1 MTVVEPE
8 RIRPYAKAG
17 QRTSILPD
25 LTEIQKTSFEW
36 FLREGLSEELKSFS
50 PIRDYTGRLE
60 LYFLHDNYSFE
71 VHTEGK
77 KAKTPQ
83 EARDNDQ
90 SYTKKLYIQLRLV
103 NRDTGE
109 IKENKMFIGEIPMMT
124 DRGTFIVNGAERV
137 VVSQIVRS
145 PGIYYKR
152 EVDLNGK
159 RTFNATLI
167 PNRGAWLKLESDNN
181 DVIHVKIDKNRKL
194 YATTLLKA
202 LGYSVNEMETLFH
215 HFDFLQ
221 KTLEKD
227 PAENREQALIE
238 VYKKLRPGDP
248 TSVEGGRQILE
259 SRFFD
264 DKRYNLG
271 KVGRYKLNKKLGL
284 SIPESTKV
292 LTRDDIVAAIDY
304 LINLHY
310 DEGQIDDIDHLGNR
324 RIRSVGELLQ
334 NQFRVGLSRLERIIK
349 ERMTLQDVD
358 SLTPANL
365 LNPKPLI
372 AAIREFFGS
381 SQLSQFMDQTNALA
395 ELTHKRRLSALGPG
409 GLSRERAGFAV
420 RDIHPSHYGRICPV
434 ETPEGPNAGL
444 IGSLA
449 THARVNQFGFIETP
463 YRKVVDG
470 IVTNEIQYLSA
481 DEEDTF
487 RVAPGDVSLY
497 ENGKFKTELVP
508 VRYKNEFI
516 VVPPEEVDFV
526 GVSPVQIVSVGTA
539 LIPFLEH
546 DDANRALMG
555 SNMQRQAVPLI
566 TTERP
571 YVGTGIEKQT
581 ARDSGLVILAHNS
594 GEVTYVSSQKIVVKY
609 DSQAHEEEYTLT
621 KYNRSNQDTCLNQ
634 KPAVK
639 IGDKIVP
646 GQVLV
651 DGPATDQGELALGKN
666 LLVAF
671 MPWEGYNFEDAILI
685 SERLVI
691 EDTFTSIHIEKLE
704 IDARSTKLGPE
715 EITREIPNVSE
726 ESLRHLDESGIV
738 RIGARVYPD
747 DILVGKIT
755 PKGESDHPPEER
767 LLRAIFGE
775 KARDV
780 RDNSLRVPHG
790 EGGRVVNV
798 RVFDREKGD
807 ELPPVANKVV
817 RVFIAQKRKVSVGD
831 KVAGRHGNKGII
843 AKILPVEDMPYL
855 PDGTPID
862 ILLNPLGVP
871 SRMNVGQTYET
882 MLGLAAWLNGK
893 HYEVPPFDEMYQEEA
908 SNNLVLEEIK
918 KSKELQKMDWIGNN
932 GKVLLT
938 DGRTGEK
945 FDNPCLVGKMYMMK
959 LVHLVDDK
967 IHARS
972 TGPYSLVTQQPLGG
986 KAQFGGQR
994 LGEMECWA
1002 LEAYGA
1008 AYTLQEM
1015 LTVKSDDVAGRS
1027 KAYEAIV
1034 KGENIPKAGIPE
1046 SFKVLVRELQSLG
1059 LDLAILRRDIEGK
1072 DFEIDLT
1079 KDEVALRKSHSAI
1092 SLSSKDVGLKEEIK
1106 SLNES
1111 ELLAVGVETK
1121 GSFKDSQGE
1130 DKKDKEDIFEESEKQ
1145 SEDFPEEGR

>member
-1 MTVVEPE
+1 MVLKLPE
-8 RIRPYAKAG
+8 RIQPYAKVG
-17 QRTSILPD
+17 QRTAVLPD
-25 LTEIQKTSFEW
+25 LTEIQKASFEW

-50 PIRDYTGRLE
+50 PVRDYTGRLE
-60 LYFLHDNYSFE
+60 LYFLHDDYSFE
-71 VHTEGK
+71 DHTEPK

-83 EARDNDQ
+83 EARDTEQ
-90 SYTKKLYIQLRLV
+90 SYTKKLHIKLRLV

-109 IKENKMFIGEIPMMT
+109 IKENKMFVGEIPMMT
-124 DRGTFIVNGAERV
+124 DRGTFIINGAERV

-145 PGIYYKR
+145 PGIYFKR
-152 EVDLNGK
+152 EVDPSGK

-167 PNRGAWLKLESDNN
+167 PNRGAWLKFESDNN
-181 DVIHVKIDKNRKL
+181 DIVHVKIDKNRKL
-194 YATTLLKA
+194 HATTLLRT
-202 LGYSVNEMETLFH
+202 LGYAPSEMETLFH
-215 HFDFLQ
+215 HFDFLN

-227 PAENREQALIE
+227 PADSKEQAFIE

-248 TSVEGGRQILE
+248 TSVEGGRQLIE

-284 SIPESTKV
+284 SVPEDVRV
-292 LTRDDIVAAIDY
+292 LTREDIVTAIDY

-358 SLTPANL
+358 TLTPSNL

-449 THARVNQFGFIETP
+449 THARVNQYGFIETP
-463 YRKVVDG
+463 YKKVTEG
-470 IVTNEIQYLSA
+470 IVLDEVHYLSA
-481 DEEDTF
+481 DEEDLF
-487 RVAPGDVSLY
+487 RVAPGDVSLD
-497 ENGKFKTELVP
+497 EKGQFKTEVVP
-508 VRYKNEFI
+508 ARYKNEFI
-516 VVPPEEVDFV
+516 EVPPHEVDYI

-555 SNMQRQAVPLI
+555 SNMQRQAVPLVQ
-566 TTERP
+566 TERP
-571 YVGTGIEKQT
+571 YVGTGIEKQC
-581 ARDSGLVILAHNS
+581 ARDSGMVILAHDY
-594 GEVTYVSSQKIVVKY
+594 GEITYVSSQKIRVKY
-609 DSQAHEEEYTLT
+609 QSMSDEVEYHLT
-621 KYNRSNQDTCLNQ
+621 KFHRSNQDTCLNQ
-634 KPAVK
+634 KPIVEA
-639 IGDKIVP
+639 GDKIIP
-646 GQVLV
+646 GQVLA
-651 DGPATDQGELALGKN
+651 DGPATDRGELALGKN

-671 MPWEGYNFEDAILI
+671 MPWEGYNFEDAILV
-685 SERLVI
+685 SERLVR
-691 EDTFTSIHIEKLE
+691 EDTFTSVHIEKLE

-726 ESLRHLDESGIV
+726 ESLRHLNEEGIV
-738 RIGARVYPD
+738 RIGAKVFPD
-747 DILVGKIT
+747 EILVGKIT

-790 EGGRVVNV
+790 ESGVVV
-798 RVFDREKGD
+798 DVKVLDREKGD
-807 ELPPVANKVV
+807 ELPPVANKIV
-817 RVFIAQKRKVSVGD
+817 RVFIAQKRRVSVGD

-855 PDGTPID
+855 PDGTSVD

-882 MLGLAAWLNGK
+882 MLGLASMLMEK
-893 HYEVPPFDEMYQEEA
+893 HYEVPPFDEMYGEEA
-908 SNNLVLEEIK
+908 SRELVLGAIK
-918 KSKELQKMDWIGNN
+918 EGKNVNGINWISDD
-932 GKVLLT
+932 GKVVLM

-945 FDNPCLVGKMYMMK
+945 FENSSLIGKIYMMK

-1015 LTVKSDDVAGRS
+1015 LTVKSDDVTGRS

-1034 KGENIPKAGIPE
+1034 KGENTPKAGVPE

-1059 LDLAILRRDIEGK
+1059 LDMTVLNQIKEGSI
-1072 DFEIDLT
+1072 DEVDLT
-1079 KDEVALRKSHSAI
+1079 SEEVEQRRIQSPI
-1092 SLSSKDVGLKEEIK
+1092 SLSSKDIGLEEELKDLQSSRTNLAPVGAEQKEEGLEHLSQIEDLTEK
-1106 SLNES
+1106 DNKDNKES
-1111 ELLAVGVETK
+1111 DNL
-1121 GSFKDSQGE
+1121 
-1130 DKKDKEDIFEESEKQ
+1130 
-1145 SEDFPEEGR
+1145 PEG